1 MPPPDL
7 RETNARIDP
16 TFVEAQ
22 RNRYASRNLAYLIL
36 LNGAAALVLL
46 TAVARAPESPFQP
59 KLAEAMMVFGVGA
72 IAGLLSSF
80 LAYVN
85 RTLGMEAPR
94 WPGMR
99 NILLALGVLSALAGG
114 AAFLIS
120 LNMVWN
126 VSASSSSH
134 PKSGLQ
140 KRAPAPAEPQK
151 SPSAASHGNPPMST
165 VECPKIVS

>member
-1 MPPPDL
+1 MPPPHP
-7 RETNARIDP
+7 RELNARIDP

-46 TAVARAPESPFQP
+46 TAVARTPESPFQP
-59 KLAEAMMVFGVGA
+59 KLAEAMMVFGSGA
-72 IAGLLSSF
+72 LSGLLSSF
-80 LAYVN
+80 FAYVN
-85 RTLGMEAPR
+85 RTLSMEAQSRPAL
-94 WPGMR
+94 R
-99 NILLALGVLSALAGG
+99 NILLALSVLAALAGG
-114 AAFLIS
+114 AAFLTG

-140 KRAPAPAEPQK
+140 KRVPVPAEPQK
-151 SPSAASHGNPPMST
+151 SPSATTHVGGRVRQLQS
-165 VECPKIVS
+165 

>member
-1 MPPPDL
+1 MPSLHSRDL
-7 RETNARIDP
+7 NARRDP
-16 TFVEAQ
+16 TFIEAQ

-59 KLAEAMMVFGVGA
+59 KLAEAMVVFGTGA
-72 IAGLLSSF
+72 IVGLLSSF

-85 RTLGMEAPR
+85 RTLSMEPQS
-94 WPGMR
+94 WTSMR
-99 NILLALGVLSALAGG
+99 NILLALSVLAALAGG
-114 AAFLIS
+114 AAFLTG

-140 KRAPAPAEPQK
+140 KQAPAPTEPQK
-151 SPSAASHGNPPMST
+151 SPSATGGRAATNAT
-165 VECPKIVS
+165 FRI